1 MRTLLVPALLSLTL
15 GTAAAQQGDVARGQ
29 RLFQNCIAC
38 HSLAPDKNL
47 TGPSLSGVIGR
58 KAGTLQSF
66 SRYSDAIRSS
76 GVVWDAKTLDT
87 WLADP
92 QHVIPGNQMTFPG
105 IENPQQRA
113 DVIAFLKQAGER
125 NSRTAQQMPSGGG
138 MMGGMMSNAVPNLKN
153 ANNASRVQA
162 VRYCRDTY
170 EVVTADGNKR
180 QFFERNLRFKTDSSD
195 DGPTKG
201 APALVSAGMMG
212 DRADVIFSAPDE
224 IGAFVSKAC

>member
-1 MRTLLVPALLSLTL
+1 MRTSLVTALLPLTL
-15 GTAAAQQGDVARGQ
+15 SAAAAQQGDVIRGQ
-29 RLFQNCIAC
+29 RLFQNCTAC
-38 HSLAPDKNL
+38 HSLEPDKNL
-47 TGPSLSGVIGR
+47 TGPSLAGVIGR

-76 GVVWDAKTLDT
+76 GVVWDEKTLDA

-105 IENPQQRA
+105 MENRQQRA
-113 DVIAFLKQAGER
+113 DVIAVLKQR
-125 NSRTAQQMPSGGG
+125 TQPNSRTPQQMPSGGG

-153 ANNASRVQA
+153 ANNASRVQT

-195 DGPTKG
+195 DGPNKG

-224 IGAFVSKAC
+224 IGAFVMKSC

>member
-1 MRTLLVPALLSLTL
+1 MRMLLVAAMLPLTL
-15 GTAAAQQGDVARGQ
+15 SAAAQQGDVARGQ
-29 RLFQNCIAC
+29 RLFQNCTAC
-38 HSLAPDKNL
+38 HSLEPDKNL
-47 TGPSLSGVIGR
+47 TGPSLAGVIGR

-66 SRYSDAIRSS
+66 SRYSEPIKSS
-76 GVVWDAKTLDT
+76 GVIWDEKTLDA

-105 IENPQQRA
+105 IDNPQQRA
-113 DVIAFLKQAGER
+113 DVIAFLKQASER

-138 MMGGMMSNAVPNLKN
+138 MMGGMMSHAVPNLKN
-153 ANNASRVQA
+153 ANNASRVQT

-170 EVVTADGNKR
+170 EVVTADGKKR

-195 DGPTKG
+195 DGPGKG

-224 IGAFVSKAC
+224 IAAFVSTAC

>member
-1 MRTLLVPALLSLTL
+1 MRNWLIVTLLPLTVSA
-15 GTAAAQQGDVARGQ
+15 AAAQQGDAVRGQ
-29 RLFQNCIAC
+29 RLFQNCTAC
-38 HSLAPDKNL
+38 HSMEPDKNL

-58 KAGTLQSF
+58 KAGTLGSF

-76 GVVWDAKTLDT
+76 GVVWEDKTLDA

-105 IENPQQRA
+105 IENRQQRA
-113 DVIAFLKQAGER
+113 DVIAFLKQASER

-138 MMGGMMSNAVPNLKN
+138 MMGGMMSNAVPNLKS

-212 DRADVIFSAPDE
+212 DRADVIFSGPDE
-224 IGAFVSKAC
+224 IGAFVSKSC

>member
-1 MRTLLVPALLSLTL
+1 MRSLLIVILVAVTV
-15 GTAAAQQGDVARGQ
+15 GAAAAQQGDAARGR
-29 RLFQNCIAC
+29 RLFQNCVAC
-38 HSLAPDKNL
+38 HSLEPDKNL

-76 GVVWDAKTLDT
+76 GLVWDAKTLDS

-105 IENPQQRA
+105 IENQQQRA
-113 DVIAFLKQAGER
+113 DVIAFMKQASQP
-125 NSRTAQQMPSGGG
+125 NSRTAQQTPSGGG
-138 MMGGMMSNAVPNLKN
+138 MMGGMMSHAVPNLKN
-153 ANNASRVQA
+153 TNNASRVQA

-195 DGPTKG
+195 DGPNKG
-201 APALVSAGMMG
+201 APALASAGMMG
-212 DRADVIFSAPDE
+212 DRADVIFSDPDE

>member
-1 MRTLLVPALLSLTL
+1 MLSA
-15 GTAAAQQGDVARGQ
+15 AAAQQGDALRGERQ
-29 RLFQNCIAC
+29 FQNCVAC
-38 HSLAPDKNL
+38 HSLQPDKNL
-47 TGPSLSGVIGR
+47 TGPSLSRVIGR

-76 GVVWDAKTLDT
+76 GVVWDEKTLDA

-105 IENPQQRA
+105 IENRQQRA
-113 DVIAFLKQAGER
+113 DVIAFLKQTGEP
-125 NSRTAQQMPSGGG
+125 NSRMAQQMPSGGG
-138 MMGGMMSNAVPNLKN
+138 MMGGMMSHAVPSLKN
-153 ANNASRVQA
+153 VNNASRVQT

-170 EVVTADGNKR
+170 EVVTADGDKR

-224 IGAFVSKAC
+224 IREFVMKSCGL

>member
-1 MRTLLVPALLSLTL
+1 MRNLLIVTLVPLTFSA
-15 GTAAAQQGDVARGQ
+15 AAAQQGEAVRGQ
-29 RLFQNCIAC
+29 RLFQNCVAC
-38 HSLAPDKNL
+38 HSLEPDKNL

-58 KAGTLQSF
+58 KAGTLASF

-76 GVVWDAKTLDT
+76 GVIWDGKTLDA

-92 QHVIPGNQMTFPG
+92 QHVIPGNQMTFAG

-113 DVIAFLKQAGER
+113 DVIAFLKQASER
-125 NSRTAQQMPSGGG
+125 DSRTAQQMPSGGG
-138 MMGGMMSNAVPNLKN
+138 MMGGMMSHAVPNLKN
-153 ANNASRVQA
+153 ANSASRVQI

-170 EVVTADGNKR
+170 EVVTADGHKR

-195 DGPTKG
+195 DGPAKG

-212 DRADVIFSAPDE
+212 DRADVIFSGPDE
-224 IGAFVSKAC
+224 IGAFVSKSC

>member
-1 MRTLLVPALLSLTL
+1 MRSLMTMTLVPLTL
-15 GTAAAQQGDVARGQ
+15 SAAAAQQGDVARGQ

-38 HSLAPDKNL
+38 HSLEPDKNL

-66 SRYSDAIRSS
+66 SRYSDAVRSS

-105 IENPQQRA
+105 MENPQQRA
-113 DVIAFLKQAGER
+113 DVIAFLKQASER
-125 NSRTAQQMPSGGG
+125 NSRMAQQMPSGGG

-180 QFFERNLRFKTDSSD
+180 QFFERNLRFKTDSSG
-195 DGPTKG
+195 DGPAKG

-224 IGAFVSKAC
+224 MGAFVTTAC

>member
-1 MRTLLVPALLSLTL
+1 MRTSLVTALLPLMLSA
-15 GTAAAQQGDVARGQ
+15 AAAQQGDALRGERQ
-29 RLFQNCIAC
+29 FQNCTAC
-38 HSLAPDKNL
+38 HSLQPDKNL
-47 TGPSLSGVIGR
+47 TGPSLAGVIGR
-58 KAGTLQSF
+58 KAGTLQTF

-76 GVVWDAKTLDT
+76 GVVWDEKTLDA

-105 IENPQQRA
+105 IENRQQRA
-113 DVIAFLKQAGER
+113 DVIAFLKQAGEP
-125 NSRTAQQMPSGGG
+125 NSRMAQQRPSGGG
-138 MMGGMMSNAVPNLKN
+138 MMGGMMSNAVSNLKKVD
-153 ANNASRVQA
+153 NASRVQT
-162 VRYCRDTY
+162 VHYCRDTY

-212 DRADVIFSAPDE
+212 DRADVIFSGPDE
-224 IGAFVSKAC
+224 IGEFVSKAC

>member
-29 RLFQNCIAC
+29 RLFQNCTAC
-38 HSLAPDKNL
+38 HSLEPDKNL

-66 SRYSDAIRSS
+66 SRYSDPIKLS
-76 GVVWDAKTLDT
+76 GVVWDAKTLDS

-113 DVIAFLKQAGER
+113 DVIAFLKQASER
-125 NSRTAQQMPSGGG
+125 NSRRAQQMPSGGG

-153 ANNASRVQA
+153 ANNASRVQT

-170 EVVTADGNKR
+170 EVVTVDGNKR
-180 QFFERNLRFKTDSSD
+180 QFFERNLWFKTDSSD

-224 IGAFVSKAC
+224 IGAFVSKSC